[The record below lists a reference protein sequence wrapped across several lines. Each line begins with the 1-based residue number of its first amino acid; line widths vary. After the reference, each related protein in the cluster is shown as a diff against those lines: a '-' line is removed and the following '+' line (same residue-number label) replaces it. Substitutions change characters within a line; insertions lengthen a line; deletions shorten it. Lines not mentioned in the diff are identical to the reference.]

1 VFLQTLSNGLMI
13 GGLYA
18 LVGMGLAIIF
28 GTMRIVNFAHGQFMM
43 VGMYATYSLFQVFHI
58 DPYFSIPITFLITF
72 ALGYIVF
79 KTSILKVIHTGDMN
93 QILLTAGIGMMLT
106 NLAQMKYSS
115 DQLQLN
121 LSYAYKSVK
130 IGGVQL
136 NIPYLISFIIA
147 LVITLILFWFIM
159 KTETGR
165 ALRAISQNQASSHL
179 MGINVKKV
187 SALVFSLGIALA
199 GVAGTLLLPV
209 YHVNPTVGDAF
220 TLIAFVVVVLGGMG
234 SIIGSA
240 VGGLVIGVA
249 QSTSAFYL
257 GGSYGDV
264 ITYVIFL
271 LILLLKPSGL
281 LGRSKA

>member
-1 VFLQTLSNGLMI
+1 VFLQTVSNGLMI

-72 ALGYIVF
+72 VLGYIVF
-79 KTSILKVIHTGDMN
+79 KTSILKVIHASDMN

-121 LSYAYKSVK
+121 LSYAYKSIK
-130 IGGVQL
+130 IGGIQL

-179 MGINVKKV
+179 MGINVNKV
-187 SALVFSLGIALA
+187 STLVFSLGIALA

-209 YHVNPTVGDAF
+209 YHVNPNVGDAF
-220 TLIAFVVVVLGGMG
+220 TLLAFVVVVLGGMG

-264 ITYVIFL
+264 ITYVLFL

-281 LGRSKA
+281 LGRSKV

>member
-1 VFLQTLSNGLMI
+1 VFLQTVSNGLMI

-18 LVGMGLAIIF
+18 LVGIGLAIIF

-43 VGMYATYSLFQVFHI
+43 VGMYATYSLFQVFHM
-58 DPYFSIPITFLITF
+58 DPYLSIPITFLITF
-72 ALGYIVF
+72 VLGYIVF
-79 KTSILKVIHTGDMN
+79 KTSILKVIHASDMN

-121 LSYAYKSVK
+121 LSYAYKSIK
-130 IGGVQL
+130 IGGIQL
-136 NIPYLISFIIA
+136 NIPYLISFVIA

-179 MGINVKKV
+179 MGINVNKV
-187 SALVFSLGIALA
+187 STLVFSLGIALA

-209 YHVNPTVGDAF
+209 YHVNPNVGDAF
-220 TLIAFVVVVLGGMG
+220 TLLAFVVVVLGGMG

-264 ITYVIFL
+264 ITYVLFL

-281 LGRSKA
+281 LGRSKV

>member
-1 VFLQTLSNGLMI
+1 MFLQTVSNGLMI

-18 LVGMGLAIIF
+18 LVGIGLAIIF

-43 VGMYATYSLFQVFHI
+43 VGMYATYSLFQVFHM
-58 DPYFSIPITFLITF
+58 DPYLSIPITFLITF
-72 ALGYIVF
+72 VLGYIVF
-79 KTSILKVIHTGDMN
+79 KTSILKVIHASDMN

-121 LSYAYKSVK
+121 LSYAYKSIK
-130 IGGVQL
+130 IGGIQL
-136 NIPYLISFIIA
+136 NIPYLISFVIA

-179 MGINVKKV
+179 MGINVNKV
-187 SALVFSLGIALA
+187 STLVFSLGIALA

-209 YHVNPTVGDAF
+209 YHVNPNVGDAF
-220 TLIAFVVVVLGGMG
+220 TLLAFVVVVLGGMG

-264 ITYVIFL
+264 ITYVLFL

-281 LGRSKA
+281 LGRSKV